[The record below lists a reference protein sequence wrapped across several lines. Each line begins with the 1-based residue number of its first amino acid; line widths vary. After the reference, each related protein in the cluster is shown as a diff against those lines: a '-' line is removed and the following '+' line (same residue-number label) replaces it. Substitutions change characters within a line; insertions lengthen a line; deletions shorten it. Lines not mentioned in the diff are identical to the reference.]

1 MNEPSLRY
9 TDERD
14 KSYGIAGM
22 AITLVACDGEHL
34 LAEIHLDAEPGECMV
49 MTHDFGF
56 KGNPRMSAKIVWE
69 QTLKDLRIT
78 TSMALGNLAC
88 RRYILAGKGLSQE
101 ETDGLRDAVRTE
113 AHEHCSLED
122 DEADRLFDSC
132 YRYVDRIFRHSG
144 IRSVADGFAD
154 HLTRRR
160 TLSAV
165 EAIELLAQLGL
176 R

>member
-88 RRYILAGKGLSQE
+88 RR
-101 ETDGLRDAVRTE
+101 
-113 AHEHCSLED
+113 
-122 DEADRLFDSC
+122 
-132 YRYVDRIFRHSG
+132 
-144 IRSVADGFAD
+144 
-154 HLTRRR
+154 
-160 TLSAV
+160 
-165 EAIELLAQLGL
+165 
-176 R
+176 